1 MNLTISLDKCINRYT
16 LTCLLF
22 LLWIVVLDSKY
33 SWIKQYKLTKEL
45 HKMEESEEMYKT
57 KLVEAKIIYADLMS
71 NKEKYA
77 REKYFISKKGEDVFI
92 VND

>member
-57 KLVEAKIIYADLMS
+57 KLVEAEIIYADLMS

>member
-1 MNLTISLDKCINRYT
+1 MNRTISLDRCINRYT
-16 LTCLLF
+16 VTCLLF

-33 SWIKQYKLTKEL
+33 SWIKQYKLTTEL
-45 HKMEESEEMYKT
+45 HKMEESEEMYKV
-57 KLVEAKIIYADLMS
+57 KLAEAKIIYKDLMS

>member
-16 LTCLLF
+16 ITCLLF
-22 LLWIVVLDSKY
+22 LLWIVVLDGKY

-45 HKMEESEEMYKT
+45 DKMEESEEMYIA
-57 KLVEAKIIYADLMS
+57 KLAEAKIIYEDLMS

>member
-1 MNLTISLDKCINRYT
+1 M
-16 LTCLLF
+16 
-22 LLWIVVLDSKY
+22 LWIAVLDSKY
-33 SWIKQYKLTKEL
+33 SWIKQYKLTTEL
-45 HKMEESEEMYKT
+45 NKMEESEEMYKV
-57 KLVEAKIIYADLMS
+57 KLAEAKIIYEDLMS